1 MIDDK
6 QPMDLGIPHDTPIFR
21 QPPLF
26 VNARCRRSSQLGAGP
41 CNCFPTQEFQEPID
55 QLRRP
60 CRLHRSKEMVGS
72 CEKNMGSD
80 RLQWKKTHLTWCHMA
95 KVVGPLVFIIAL
107 SICIH
112 IYIYIYIIYIP
123 PNFCRFPHNV
133 TTSQAWEAAPRH
145 SATIAPSG
153 PAVAAARSHSG
164 HSPGDV
170 HLWVLPNVITG
181 YIYGKSMVNHW

>member
-112 IYIYIYIIYIP
+112 IYIYNLYTPQFLPVP
-123 PNFCRFPHNV
+123 PQRHDVPGLGSSSKALSDHSTVRAGRGRSSEPFGSLTWRCSSVGFTQCHNWV
-133 TTSQAWEAAPRH
+133 Y
-145 SATIAPSG
+145 
-153 PAVAAARSHSG
+153 
-164 HSPGDV
+164 
-170 HLWVLPNVITG
+170 LW
-181 YIYGKSMVNHW
+181 